1 MEREGNYNWGPT
13 LERNQSPAIVLQKEL
28 TYACKPDFTADLIIV
43 MLMMTDVMM
52 AIEMIIR
59 EQGCISCGVLVSRI
73 RARGVSSEH
82 MENMKMFSFSPT

>member
-13 LERNQSPAIVLQKEL
+13 LEKNQSPAIVLQKEL

-43 MLMMTDVMM
+43 MLMMTDVMV

-59 EQGCISCGVLVSRI
+59 EYYRLLL
-73 RARGVSSEH
+73 
-82 MENMKMFSFSPT
+82 